1 MTEVEEIE
9 KEIADAKSRLELAR
23 IKEKNLKRDEA
34 IRDLSEFSEEEK
46 IKAFDAIFN
55 RALSYIESAEA
66 DYRRD
71 DDAHYAFEEFMGIIA
86 RDRDKFWKY
95 YNSLD

>member
-1 MTEVEEIE
+1 MTEVEKIE
-9 KEIADAKSRLELAR
+9 KEIADAKTRLELAR

-34 IRDLSEFSEEEK
+34 IKDLSEFTDEEK
-46 IKAFDAIFN
+46 IKAFDSIFN
-55 RALSYIESAEA
+55 SALGYVQSAEQ

-71 DDAHYAFEEFMGIIA
+71 DDPNYGFEEFMEIIA
-86 RDRDKFWKY
+86 RDKDKFWKY